1 MAKKSLRA
9 DERLAWL
16 RLSRS
21 EQVGPATFR
30 RLLAAFG
37 TAKAAIEALP
47 ELSRRSRGRP
57 IELHSA
63 EAAAQEVD
71 RLTTMGGRLIAK
83 ADPDY
88 PEPLAA
94 TEDAPPVISV
104 LGKAELLQRPVV
116 AVVGA
121 RNASANGRFLAE
133 TLARQLGE
141 LGWVVVSG
149 LARGIDA
156 AAHQGAIEAGTI
168 AVLAGGI
175 DKPYPPDTE
184 RLYGEISERGLLV
197 AESALGRVP
206 QARDFP
212 RRNRIVSGMS
222 LGTVVVEAAV
232 RSGSLIT
239 ARLAGEQG
247 RQVMAIPGSP
257 LDPRCR
263 GGNHLIREGALL
275 VESAADVD
283 EAIRGTPGNGRSGR
297 MWSPHYPHEDGDDL
311 GEPSEIPEKSSTSV
325 VERYLSLSPVA
336 VDELLRQCQLSAPVL
351 RMSLLELELAGRL
364 QWHGGNRVSLL
375 ATG

>member
-1 MAKKSLRA
+1 M
-9 DERLAWL
+9 
-16 RLSRS
+16 
-21 EQVGPATFR
+21 
-30 RLLAAFG
+30 
-37 TAKAAIEALP
+37 
-47 ELSRRSRGRP
+47 
-57 IELHSA
+57 
-63 EAAAQEVD
+63 
-71 RLTTMGGRLIAK
+71 
-83 ADPDY
+83 
-88 PEPLAA
+88 
-94 TEDAPPVISV
+94 
-104 LGKAELLQRPVV
+104 V

-156 AAHQGAIEAGTI
+156 AAHQGALQAGTV

-175 DKPYPPDTE
+175 DKAYPAETE
-184 RLYGEISERGLLV
+184 RLYGEDSERGLRV
-197 AESALGRVP
+197 AESPLGRVP

-212 RRNRIVSGMS
+212 RRNRIVSGIS
-222 LGTVVVEAAV
+222 LGTVVVEAAIK
-232 RSGSLIT
+232 SGSLIT

-275 VESAADVD
+275 VESASDVD
-283 EAIRGTPGNGRSGR
+283 EAIRGISGDR
-297 MWSPHYPHEDGDDL
+297 TTVIGFQNEAEEEYAEL
-311 GEPSEIPEKSSTSV
+311 GEPSEIPEKSSTSM

-336 VDELLRQCQLSAPVL
+336 VDELLRRCQLSAPVL
-351 RMSLLELELAGRL
+351 RLSLLELELAGRL
-364 QWHGGNRVSLL
+364 QWHPGNRVSLL

>member
-1 MAKKSLRA
+1 MTRQTLSA

-30 RLLAAFG
+30 RLIATFG
-37 TAKAAIEALP
+37 TAQAAIAALP

-57 IELHSA
+57 ISLFPA
-63 EAAAQEVD
+63 EAAARELD
-71 RLTTMGGRLIAK
+71 RLATMGGR
-83 ADPDY
+83 
-88 PEPLAA
+88 PLARCEPEYPA
-94 TEDAPPVISV
+94 ALAAIDDGPPVISV
-104 LGKAELLQRPVV
+104 LGNLELLRRPMV

-121 RNASANGRFLAE
+121 RNASTNGRFLAE
-133 TLARQLGE
+133 TMARQLGE

-156 AAHQGAIEAGTI
+156 AAHQGALAGGTI

-175 DKPYPPDTE
+175 DRPYPPETE

-197 AESALGRVP
+197 AESPLGVVP

-212 RRNRIVSGMS
+212 RRNRIVSGIS
-222 LGTVVVEAAV
+222 LGTVVVEAAI

-263 GGNHLIREGALL
+263 GGNRLIREGALL
-275 VESAADVD
+275 VENASDVD
-283 EAIRGTPGNGRSGR
+283 EAIRGISRDRISDLSFENEAD
-297 MWSPHYPHEDGDDL
+297 EDYAEL

-364 QWHGGNRVSLL
+364 QWHPGNRVSLL

>member
-30 RLLAAFG
+30 RLIAAFG
-37 TAKAAIEALP
+37 TAKAAVAALP

-57 IELHSA
+57 IELFSA
-63 EAAAQEVD
+63 DAAAREID

-83 ADPDY
+83 VEADY

-104 LGKAELLQRPVV
+104 LGRIELLQRPVV

-156 AAHQGAIEAGTI
+156 AAHQGALEAGTI

-175 DKPYPPDTE
+175 DKPYPPETE
-184 RLYGEISERGLLV
+184 RLYGEISERGLLI

-283 EAIRGTPGNGRSGR
+283 EAIRGTPGNGRPDR
-297 MWSPHYPHEDGDDL
+297 TWSPRYHDEDEDDL

-364 QWHGGNRVSLL
+364 QWHAGNRVSLL

>member
-1 MAKKSLRA
+1 MTRQSIDEA
-9 DERLAWL
+9 ERLAWL
-16 RLSRS
+16 QLSRS
-21 EQVGPATFR
+21 EQVGPATFG
-30 RLLAAFG
+30 RLIATFG
-37 TAKAAIEALP
+37 SARAAIAALP

-57 IELHSA
+57 IELFPT
-63 EAAAQEVD
+63 EAAARELD
-71 RLTTMGGRLIAK
+71 RLATMGGRLLARCE
-83 ADPDY
+83 PEY
-88 PEPLAA
+88 PVALAA
-94 TEDAPPVISV
+94 IDDGPPVISV
-104 LGKAELLQRPVV
+104 LGNLALLSRPMV

-156 AAHQGAIEAGTI
+156 AAHQGALQTGTI

-175 DKPYPPDTE
+175 DKPYPPETE

-197 AESALGRVP
+197 AESPLGRVP

-212 RRNRIVSGMS
+212 RRNRIVSGIS
-222 LGTVVVEAAV
+222 LGAVVVEAAV
-232 RSGSLIT
+232 KSGSLIT

-263 GGNHLIREGALL
+263 GTNHLIREGAIL
-275 VESAADVD
+275 VETAADID
-283 EAIRGTPGNGRSGR
+283 EAIKGISGDR
-297 MWSPHYPHEDGDDL
+297 ITDISFQNEAEEEYAEL

-325 VERYLSLSPVA
+325 IERYLSLSPVG
-336 VDELLRQCQLSAPVL
+336 VDELLRRCQLSAPVL
-351 RMSLLELELAGRL
+351 RLSLLELELAGRL
-364 QWHGGNRVSLL
+364 QWHPGNRVSLL

>member
-1 MAKKSLRA
+1 MTRQSIDEA
-9 DERLAWL
+9 ERLAWL
-16 RLSRS
+16 QLSRS

-30 RLLAAFG
+30 RLIATFG
-37 TAKAAIEALP
+37 NARAAIAALP
-47 ELSRRSRGRP
+47 ALSRRSRGRP
-57 IELHSA
+57 IELFPA
-63 EAAAQEVD
+63 EGAARELE
-71 RLTTMGGRLIAK
+71 RLATMGGRLLARCELE
-83 ADPDY
+83 Y
-88 PEPLAA
+88 PVALAA
-94 TEDAPPVISV
+94 IDDGPPVISV
-104 LGKAELLQRPVV
+104 LGNLALLSRPMV

-156 AAHQGAIEAGTI
+156 AAHQGALPTGTI

-175 DKPYPPDTE
+175 DKPYPPETE

-197 AESALGRVP
+197 AESPLGLVP

-212 RRNRIVSGMS
+212 RRNRIVSGIS
-222 LGTVVVEAAV
+222 LGAVVVEAAV
-232 RSGSLIT
+232 KSGSLIT

-263 GGNHLIREGALL
+263 GTNHLIREGAIL
-275 VESAADVD
+275 VETAADID
-283 EAIRGTPGNGRSGR
+283 EAIKGISGDQATDI
-297 MWSPHYPHEDGDDL
+297 SFHNEADEEYAEL

-336 VDELLRQCQLSAPVL
+336 VDELLRRCQLSAPVL
-351 RMSLLELELAGRL
+351 RLSLLELELAGRL
-364 QWHGGNRVSLL
+364 QWHPGNRVSLL

>member
-1 MAKKSLRA
+1 MAKRSLRA

-30 RLLAAFG
+30 RLIAAFG
-37 TAKAAIEALP
+37 TAQTVIEALP

-63 EAAAQEVD
+63 DAAEQEVD

-83 ADPDY
+83 GEPDY
-88 PEPLAA
+88 PDPLAA
-94 TEDAPPVISV
+94 IEDAPPVISV
-104 LGKAELLQRPVV
+104 LGRIDLLPRPLV

-156 AAHQGAIEAGTI
+156 AAHQGALEGGTI

-175 DKPYPPDTE
+175 DKPYPPETE
-184 RLYGEISERGLLV
+184 RLYGEISERGLLI
-197 AESALGRVP
+197 AESPLGRVP

-263 GGNHLIREGALL
+263 GANHLIREGALL

-283 EAIRGTPGNGRSGR
+283 EAIRGTPGNGRPDR
-297 MWSPHYPHEDGDDL
+297 LWSQRYPEDDEDEL

-364 QWHGGNRVSLL
+364 QWHAGNRVSLL

>member
-1 MAKKSLRA
+1 VARQFLPA
-9 DERLAWL
+9 EERLAWL

-30 RLLAAFG
+30 RLLQSFG
-37 TAKAAIEALP
+37 SARAAIELLP
-47 ELSRRSRGRP
+47 ELVRRSRSKATEVYP
-57 IELHSA
+57 A
-63 EAAAQEVD
+63 EAAVQELD
-71 RLTTMGGRLIAK
+71 RLTTMGGRLIAQCE
-83 ADPDY
+83 PDY
-88 PEPLAA
+88 PAALASA
-94 TEDAPPVISV
+94 ADAPPVLSI
-104 LGKAELLQRPVV
+104 LGNRGLLHRPSV

-133 TLARQLGE
+133 SLARQLGE

-156 AAHQGAIEAGTI
+156 AAHQGALAGGTI

-175 DKPYPPDTE
+175 DKPYPLDTE

-197 AESALGRVP
+197 AELPLGRVP

-212 RRNRIVSGMS
+212 RRNRIVSGMT

-247 RQVMAIPGSP
+247 RQVMAVPGSP

-263 GGNHLIREGALL
+263 GTNHLIREGAIL
-275 VESAADVD
+275 VENASDID
-283 EAIRGTPGNGRSGR
+283 EAIRGISGTPADHLAYEEQAEAGYPDNG
-297 MWSPHYPHEDGDDL
+297 EVD
-311 GEPSEIPEKSSTSV
+311 EIPEKSSTSL
-325 VERYLSLSPVA
+325 VERYLGLSPVA

-351 RMSLLELELAGRL
+351 RMTLLELELAGRL
-364 QWHGGNRVSLL
+364 QWHAGNRVSLL